1 MAASFAGG
9 RNIALKAPPHQF
21 DATVRLYRELV
32 GLGVL
37 EEHPPDVAFAFGAN
51 RLLIDRVPGMSQAEI
66 WLELVA
72 DDLPAAAR
80 HLEAAGI
87 VRCDAIEPLPE
98 GFEGFWISSPAS
110 IVHLVSTPG

>member
-51 RLLIDRVPGMSQAEI
+51 RL
-66 WLELVA
+66 
-72 DDLPAAAR
+72 
-80 HLEAAGI
+80 
-87 VRCDAIEPLPE
+87 
-98 GFEGFWISSPAS
+98 WIACRA
-110 IVHLVSTPG
+110 